1 MRALEFITESSNVS
15 SQNAINKM
23 IHGYQHGRDKFRT
36 TCYAYVGEKLKELNA
51 KEATIRFWGLKP
63 STIVHGDAVLK
74 DGTVVS
80 SISPEKYK
88 TNGYELVDTIQL
100 KDLLNKINESSI
112 YGGYAVKPVQ
122 KIEKIP
128 NTRTRYGQI
137 PRHQDTIPQP
147 STLVSISPEARKK
160 YKDMKNNPDDDIEE
174 GWKSTLAGAAMVGL
188 GALGGAGHAQ
198 AADDQGAGAKA
209 PTQTSQ
215 SAGGLQWLDDP
226 TVPDNLPGKVAGS
239 RFPTRA
245 PVGTKYGSFIN
256 DKGEKINAYVDHE
269 LTSRFVPDK
278 DGEWKPQSFPTNAKV
293 GTKYGSF
300 TNDKGEKIDKYV
312 GYDLTTHFQKASD
325 GPWNPKKASV
335 NEAIKLSSSTHSD
348 KSKRF
353 IDDVNQK
360 YQASPLNPRY
370 RVMIFGKNNDM
381 QIVQFELKALSD
393 DKVEISWIQAT
404 PMSSGAGSKAMKILQ
419 DMANK
424 AGVKL
429 SLYAWDKG
437 VVSRKNLLKFYKKH
451 GFKQISTSGNM
462 EWKPDDNTN

>member
-1 MRALEFITESSNVS
+1 MRANEFISLNETVDPVS
-15 SQNAINKM
+15 GKGAVPYKQIIKPRPPRHVEPIEPAVKVDIRREKP
-23 IHGYQHGRDKFRT
+23 RDQ
-36 TCYAYVGEKLKELNA
+36 E
-51 KEATIRFWGLKP
+51 
-63 STIVHGDAVLK
+63 
-74 DGTVVS
+74 
-80 SISPEKYK
+80 
-88 TNGYELVDTIQL
+88 ELVY
-100 KDLLNKINESSI
+100 KRPK
-112 YGGYAVKPVQ
+112 
-122 KIEKIP
+122 
-128 NTRTRYGQI
+128 
-137 PRHQDTIPQP
+137 
-147 STLVSISPEARKK
+147 VSKE
-160 YKDMKNNPDDDIEE
+160 DDIEE
-174 GWKSTLAGAAMVGL
+174 GWKSALAGAAMVGL
-188 GALGGAGHAQ
+188 GAMGAAGHAQ

-239 RFPTRA
+239 RYPTKA
-245 PVGTKYGSFIN
+245 PVGTKYGSFLN
-256 DKGEKINAYVDHE
+256 DKGEKINAYVDSE

-278 DGEWKPQSFPTNAKV
+278 EGEWQPQKFPTNAKV
-293 GTKYGSF
+293 GTKYGTF

-312 GYDLTTHFQKASD
+312 DHDLTTRFQKASD

-335 NEAIKLSSSTHSD
+335 NEAIKLSSSTPSD
-348 KSKRF
+348 KSKKF

-370 RVMIFGKNNDM
+370 RVMIFGKDNDM

-404 PMSSGAGSKAMKILQ
+404 PMRSGAGSKAMKILQ

-462 EWKPDDNTN
+462 EWKPDDNIN